1 MSKTSKLLSILALS
15 ALVAACGDD
24 VKSSSGTGGSNNS
37 SADAGTTPVIDA
49 GFPGQNEDA
58 GTEMD
63 AGTSGGTVSDEW
75 YKVCSADTECGNPT
89 DFCVKQPGQSEGYCS
104 VRCSK
109 TTECTELN
117 PPADWTCNAV
127 FAACDGSD
135 FTWCGPSSEI
145 GMGPISECE

>member
-1 MSKTSKLLSILALS
+1 MSKVAKLLFILSLG

-24 VKSSSGTGGSNNS
+24 VKSSNGTGGSNNS
-37 SADAGTTPVIDA
+37 SADTGTTPVVDA
-49 GFPGQNEDA
+49 GFPGQSEDA

-63 AGTSGGTVSDEW
+63 AGSSGGTVSDEW
-75 YKVCSADTECGNPT
+75 FKVCSDDTGCGAPT
-89 DFCVKQPGQSEGYCS
+89 DFCVKQPNQSEGYCS

-109 TTECTELN
+109 TTECTALN
-117 PPADWTCNAV
+117 PPTDWTCNSV

-145 GMGPISECE
+145 GMGPISECK